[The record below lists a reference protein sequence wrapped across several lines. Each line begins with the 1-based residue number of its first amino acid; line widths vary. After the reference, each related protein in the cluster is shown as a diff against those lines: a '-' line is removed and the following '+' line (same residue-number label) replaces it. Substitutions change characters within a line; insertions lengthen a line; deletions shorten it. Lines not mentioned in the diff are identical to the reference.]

1 MKGTAWRL
9 YLGIGALATG
19 VYHLLPDG
27 ARAVL
32 NVVVGASAA
41 AAIAAGTRWHRP
53 GRRLAWWLVAA
64 AQGLFV
70 VGDALFSV
78 NELVL
83 GIEPFPSL
91 ADALYLPGYPVLAAG
106 LALLALSRSAGRDW
120 AGLTDAAVIAI
131 GFGLLSW
138 VLVMVPYFNDPS
150 LGLVELLVSLAYP
163 VGDVLLLALAA
174 RLATTPGRRMAASRL
189 LIANLAVTMAADTL
203 FSVLALNGAAT
214 TVTDGMYLVAYL
226 LLGAAGLHPS
236 MAGLSEPA
244 QRRQAR
250 LGRGRLLA
258 MGAAALVAPALLVVQ
273 RLQGSDIDVVA
284 IAGAWAVLFVLVMT
298 RIAGLVRGLEQAEAD
313 RRRVLDRTVHAAEQE
328 RIYIATE
335 LHDGP
340 IQRLAVLSYDLERA
354 KQRMLGNPTA
364 VARVEHA
371 QATLSTEV
379 QGLRELMASLR
390 PPTLDEVGLEAAL
403 RDHVGAFA
411 RRSGMAAS
419 VRVDLDDR
427 LDGELETVVYR
438 VTQEALLNVAR
449 HAEAGRIWL
458 ELEGAGDRV
467 DLEIGDDGVGFEPVT
482 GATLVRQGHFGLVA
496 MQERVEMA
504 GGRFQLDTRPGAGV
518 VLRAEFRVPPAA

>member
-19 VYHLLPDG
+19 VYYLLPDG

-70 VGDALFSV
+70 VGDALSSV
-78 NELVL
+78 NELAL

-91 ADALYLPGYPVLAAG
+91 ADALYLPGYPSPAVG
-106 LALLALSRSAGRDW
+106 LALLALSRS
-120 AGLTDAAVIAI
+120 
-131 GFGLLSW
+131 
-138 VLVMVPYFNDPS
+138 
-150 LGLVELLVSLAYP
+150 
-163 VGDVLLLALAA
+163 
-174 RLATTPGRRMAASRL
+174 
-189 LIANLAVTMAADTL
+189 
-203 FSVLALNGAAT
+203 
-214 TVTDGMYLVAYL
+214 
-226 LLGAAGLHPS
+226 
-236 MAGLSEPA
+236 
-244 QRRQAR
+244 
-250 LGRGRLLA
+250 
-258 MGAAALVAPALLVVQ
+258 
-273 RLQGSDIDVVA
+273 
-284 IAGAWAVLFVLVMT
+284 
-298 RIAGLVRGLEQAEAD
+298 
-313 RRRVLDRTVHAAEQE
+313 
-328 RIYIATE
+328 
-335 LHDGP
+335 
-340 IQRLAVLSYDLERA
+340 VLSYDLERA

-390 PPTLDEVGLEAAL
+390 PPTLDEVGLEEAL

-438 VTQEALLNVAR
+438 V
-449 HAEAGRIWL
+449 
-458 ELEGAGDRV
+458 
-467 DLEIGDDGVGFEPVT
+467 DLEIGDDGVGLEPVT